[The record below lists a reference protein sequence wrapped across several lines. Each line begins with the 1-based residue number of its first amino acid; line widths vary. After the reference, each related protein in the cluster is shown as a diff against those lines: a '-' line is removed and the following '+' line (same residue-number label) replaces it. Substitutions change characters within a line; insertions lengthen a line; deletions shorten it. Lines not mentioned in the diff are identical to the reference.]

1 MTHLLDTSAVLAHV
15 RNEPGAGLV
24 QELFEREDVSVFLCS
39 VSLAELARRLR
50 DLGATPEEAWAMID
64 GYRQAVD
71 GVVPVDE
78 AVARES
84 DRILIVTPARLPLVD
99 ALIAAAASS
108 RGAVLVHR
116 DNHMRNIPVSHVQQL
131 DLESAPT
138 R

>member
-1 MTHLLDTSAVLAHV
+1 MTYLLDTSAVLAHV

-24 QELFEREDVSVFLCS
+24 QELFERDDFSVFLCS

-50 DLGATPEEAWAMID
+50 DLGATPEEAWATID

-78 AVARES
+78 VVARES
-84 DRILIVTPARLPLVD
+84 DRILVQTPARLPLVD

-116 DNHMRNIPVSHVQQL
+116 DAHMRTIPTSHVRQL
-131 DLESAPT
+131 DLESTPS

>member
-15 RNEPGAGLV
+15 RDEPGAGLV
-24 QELFEREDVSVFLCS
+24 QELFEREGVSVFLCS
-39 VSLAELARRLR
+39 VTLAELARRLR
-50 DLGATPEEAWAMID
+50 DLGATPEEAWETID

-71 GVVPVDE
+71 GVVQVDE

-84 DRILIVTPARLPLVD
+84 DRILISTPARLPLVD

-116 DNHMRNIPVSHVQQL
+116 DAHMRSIPASHVRQL
-131 DLESAPT
+131 DLESTPV
-138 R
+138 